1 MRSTRTNIMK
11 KLIAT
16 SDNEVRQFAFV
27 KGNRPTN
34 AKTVKA
40 KETSIK
46 EHGQL
51 SPITVAKGEDV
62 LNSGGHLVDLDG
74 NDIPDDQTENYYAVL
89 DGQHRLRAY
98 LNLGLNLDDLVICE
112 PLNVEMSIAALIAE
126 MNICTKTWTG
136 TDYMAA
142 PAMMLANKNEVF
154 EFAMHL
160 RSKGCPLATISLWC
174 TGANSLKPKD
184 IVACVKSKELPK
196 AFVEAGWYERS
207 VKWYEAAQ
215 GKFPDTF
222 LAKKYLITHLAKKF
236 SNAADPT
243 AFTVQMV
250 EKINRLTAEQAQEI
264 MKPQTGE
271 GLSREQATYD
281 MLEKHLR

>member
-1 MRSTRTNIMK
+1 MK
-11 KLIAT
+11 KMNI
-16 SDNEVRQFAFV
+16 SIDNEARQFAFV

-142 PAMMLANKNEVF
+142 PAMMLVNKNEVF
-154 EFAMHL
+154 EFAMYL

-184 IVACVKSKELPK
+184 LVACVKSRELPK

-222 LAKKYLITHLAKKF
+222 LAKKYLITHLSKKF

-250 EKINRLTAEQAQEI
+250 EQINRLTAEQAQEI

-271 GLSREQATYD
+271 GLARGQATYD
-281 MLEKHLR
+281 MLEKHLG

>member
-1 MRSTRTNIMK
+1 MS
-11 KLIAT
+11 
-16 SDNEVRQFAFV
+16 S
-27 KGNRPTN
+27 
-34 AKTVKA
+34 
-40 KETSIK
+40 
-46 EHGQL
+46 
-51 SPITVAKGEDV
+51 ITVVKGEDV
-62 LNSGGHLVDLDG
+62 YLMNGHLIDLDG

-89 DGQHRLRAY
+89 DGQHRLKAY
-98 LNLGLNLDDLVICE
+98 LNLGLNLDNLVICE
-112 PLNVEMSIAALIAE
+112 PMNVEMSIAALIAE

-184 IVACVKSKELPK
+184 LVACVKSKELPK

-215 GKFPDTF
+215 GKFTDAF
-222 LAKKYLITHLAKKF
+222 LAKKYLITHLSKKF

-250 EKINRLTAEQAQEI
+250 EQINRLTAEQAQEI
-264 MKPQTGE
+264 MNPKTGE
-271 GLSREQATYD
+271 GQTREQATFDLLDEY
-281 MLEKHLR
+281 LG

>member
-1 MRSTRTNIMK
+1 MK
-11 KLIAT
+11 KMNIT
-16 SDNEVRQFAFV
+16 IENEVRQFAFV
-27 KGNRPTN
+27 KGNRAIN

-40 KETSIK
+40 KENSIK

-142 PAMMLANKNEVF
+142 PAMMLVNKNEVF
-154 EFAMHL
+154 EFAMYL

-184 IVACVKSKELPK
+184 LVACVKSKELPK

-222 LAKKYLITHLAKKF
+222 LAKKYLITHLSKKF

-250 EKINRLTAEQAQEI
+250 EQINRLTAEQAQEI

-281 MLEKHLR
+281 MLEKHLG

>member
-1 MRSTRTNIMK
+1 MK
-11 KLIAT
+11 QLVI
-16 SDNEVRQFAFV
+16 SSVELNRNFAFV
-27 KGNRPTN
+27 KGNRQIN
-34 AKTVKA
+34 AKAVAAKVK
-40 KETSIK
+40 SIR
-46 EHGQL
+46 EYGQL
-51 SPITVAKGEDV
+51 SPITVVKGEDV
-62 LNSGGHLVDLDG
+62 YLSGGHLVDLDG
-74 NDIPDDQTENYYAVL
+74 NDIPDEQTENYFAVL
-89 DGQHRLRAY
+89 DGQHRLMAC
-98 LNLGLNLDDLVICE
+98 LKLGMNLDNLVIAE
-112 PLNVEMSIAALIAE
+112 PLNVEMSIVALIAE

-142 PAMMLANKNEVF
+142 PAMMLGVENKVF
-154 EFAMHL
+154 EFAMYL

-184 IVACVKSKELPK
+184 LVACVKSKELPK
-196 AFVEAGWYERS
+196 AFGEAGWYERS

-222 LAKKYLITHLAKKF
+222 LAKKYLITHLSKKF

-250 EKINRLTAEQAQEI
+250 EQINRLTAEQAQEI

-281 MLEKHLR
+281 MLEKHLG

>member
-1 MRSTRTNIMK
+1 MNIS
-11 KLIAT
+11 I
-16 SDNEVRQFAFV
+16 DNEARQFAFV

-142 PAMMLANKNEVF
+142 PAMMLVNKNEVF
-154 EFAMHL
+154 EFAMYL

-184 IVACVKSKELPK
+184 LVACVKSRELPK

-207 VKWYEAAQ
+207 VNGMRPRKANFQIRSWP
-215 GKFPDTF
+215 KVPDYPP
-222 LAKKYLITHLAKKF
+222 L
-236 SNAADPT
+236 
-243 AFTVQMV
+243 
-250 EKINRLTAEQAQEI
+250 QEI
-264 MKPQTGE
+264 QQCGRPYGVYCSDGGANQSTDCRTSARDYETPDRRGAVTGT
-271 GLSREQATYD
+271 S
-281 MLEKHLR
+281 HI

>member
-1 MRSTRTNIMK
+1 MK
-11 KLIAT
+11 KMYI
-16 SDNEVRQFAFV
+16 SIDNDARQFAFV

-142 PAMMLANKNEVF
+142 PAMMLVNKNEVF
-154 EFAMHL
+154 EFAMYL

-184 IVACVKSKELPK
+184 LVACVKSRELPK

-222 LAKKYLITHLAKKF
+222 LAKKYLITHLSKKF

-250 EKINRLTAEQAQEI
+250 EQINRLTAEQAQEI

-281 MLEKHLR
+281 MLEKHLG

>member
-1 MRSTRTNIMK
+1 MK
-11 KLIAT
+11 KMNI
-16 SDNEVRQFAFV
+16 SIDNEARQFAFV

-142 PAMMLANKNEVF
+142 PAMMLVNKNEVF
-154 EFAMHL
+154 EFAMYL

-184 IVACVKSKELPK
+184 LVACVKSRELPK

-222 LAKKYLITHLAKKF
+222 LAKKYLITHLSKKF

-250 EKINRLTAEQAQEI
+250 EQINRLTAEQAQEI

-271 GLSREQATYD
+271 RLSREQATYD
-281 MLEKHLR
+281 MLEKHLG

>member
-1 MRSTRTNIMK
+1 MK
-11 KLIAT
+11 KMILT
-16 SDNEVRQFAFV
+16 TDNAARQFAFV

-40 KETSIK
+40 KENSIK
-46 EHGQL
+46 EYGQL
-51 SPITVAKGEDV
+51 SPITVVKGEDV
-62 LNSGGHLVDLDG
+62 FLMDGHLVDLEG
-74 NDIPDDQTENYYAVL
+74 RDIPDDKTENYYAVL
-89 DGQHRLRAY
+89 DGQHRLVAY
-98 LNLGLNLDDLVICE
+98 MNLKMNLDDLVICE
-112 PLNVEMSIAALIAE
+112 PLNAEMSIAALIAE

-142 PAMMLANKNEVF
+142 PAMMLANKNKVF

-184 IVACVKSKELPK
+184 LVACVKSKELPK
-196 AFVEAGWYERS
+196 AFADAGWFKRS
-207 VKWYEAAQ
+207 VKWYETAR
-215 GKFPDTF
+215 GKFSDTF
-222 LAKKYLITHLAKKF
+222 LAKKYLITHLSKKF
-236 SNAADPT
+236 NNAADPT

-250 EKINRLTAEQAQEI
+250 EQINRLTAEQAQEI

-281 MLEKHLR
+281 MLEKHLG

>member
-1 MRSTRTNIMK
+1 MK
-11 KLIAT
+11 KMNIT
-16 SDNEVRQFAFV
+16 IENEARQFAFV
-27 KGNRPTN
+27 KGNRSTN
-34 AKTVKA
+34 AKTVKV
-40 KETSIK
+40 KENSIK
-46 EHGQL
+46 EYGQL
-51 SPITVAKGEDV
+51 SPITVVKGEDV
-62 LNSGGHLVDLDG
+62 FLMDGHLVDLDG

-126 MNICTKTWTG
+126 MNICTKTWAG

-160 RSKGCPLATISLWC
+160 HSKGCPLATISLWC

-184 IVACVKSKELPK
+184 LVACVKSKELPK

-222 LAKKYLITHLAKKF
+222 LAKKYLITHLSKKF
-236 SNAADPT
+236 SNAADPVH
-243 AFTVQMV
+243 FSRQM
-250 EKINRLTAEQAQEI
+250 EENLKNLTDEQVRES
-264 MKPQTGE
+264 MKPRKEE
-271 GLSREQATYD
+271 GLTREQAIYD
-281 MLEKHLR
+281 MLEKYLG

>member
-1 MRSTRTNIMK
+1 MK
-11 KLIAT
+11 KMNI
-16 SDNEVRQFAFV
+16 SIDNEARQFAFV

-142 PAMMLANKNEVF
+142 PAMMLVNKNEVF
-154 EFAMHL
+154 EFAMYL

-184 IVACVKSKELPK
+184 LVACVKSRELPK

-222 LAKKYLITHLAKKF
+222 LAKKYLITHLSKKF

-250 EKINRLTAEQAQEI
+250 EQINRLTSEQAQEI

-281 MLEKHLR
+281 MLEKHLG

>member
-1 MRSTRTNIMK
+1 MK
-11 KLIAT
+11 KMNI
-16 SDNEVRQFAFV
+16 SIDNEARQFAFV

-126 MNICTKTWTG
+126 MNI
-136 TDYMAA
+136 
-142 PAMMLANKNEVF
+142 
-154 EFAMHL
+154 
-160 RSKGCPLATISLWC
+160 
-174 TGANSLKPKD
+174 
-184 IVACVKSKELPK
+184 
-196 AFVEAGWYERS
+196 
-207 VKWYEAAQ
+207 
-215 GKFPDTF
+215 
-222 LAKKYLITHLAKKF
+222 
-236 SNAADPT
+236 
-243 AFTVQMV
+243 
-250 EKINRLTAEQAQEI
+250 
-264 MKPQTGE
+264 
-271 GLSREQATYD
+271 
-281 MLEKHLR
+281 

>member
-1 MRSTRTNIMK
+1 M
-11 KLIAT
+11 
-16 SDNEVRQFAFV
+16 
-27 KGNRPTN
+27 
-34 AKTVKA
+34 
-40 KETSIK
+40 
-46 EHGQL
+46 
-51 SPITVAKGEDV
+51 
-62 LNSGGHLVDLDG
+62 
-74 NDIPDDQTENYYAVL
+74 ENYYAVL

-184 IVACVKSKELPK
+184 LVACGKSKELPK

-222 LAKKYLITHLAKKF
+222 LAKKYLITHLSKKF

-250 EKINRLTAEQAQEI
+250 EQINRLTAEQAQEI
-264 MKPQTGE
+264 MNPKTDEGQT
-271 GLSREQATYD
+271 REQATFDLLDEY
-281 MLEKHLR
+281 LG

>member
-1 MRSTRTNIMK
+1 MK
-11 KLIAT
+11 KMNI
-16 SDNEVRQFAFV
+16 SIDNEARQFAFV

-142 PAMMLANKNEVF
+142 PAMMLVNKNEVF
-154 EFAMHL
+154 EFAMYL

-184 IVACVKSKELPK
+184 LVACVKSRELPK

-222 LAKKYLITHLAKKF
+222 LAKKYLITHLSKKF

-250 EKINRLTAEQAQEI
+250 EQINRLTAEQAQEI
-264 MKPQTGE
+264 MKPQTRE

-281 MLEKHLR
+281 MLEKHLG

>member
-1 MRSTRTNIMK
+1 MK
-11 KLIAT
+11 KFQIVAE
-16 SDNEVRQFAFV
+16 NENRQFAFV

-40 KETSIK
+40 KEKSIK

-62 LNSGGHLVDLDG
+62 LNSGGGHLVNLQG
-74 NDIPDDQTENYYAVL
+74 NDIPDNQVENYYAVL
-89 DGQHRLRAY
+89 EGQHRLRAY

-174 TGANSLKPKD
+174 TGGNSLKPKD
-184 IVACVKSKELPK
+184 LVACVKSKELPK

-222 LAKKYLITHLAKKF
+222 LAKKYLITHLSKKF

-250 EKINRLTAEQAQEI
+250 EQINRLTAEQAQEI
-264 MKPQTGE
+264 MNPKTDEGQT
-271 GLSREQATYD
+271 REQATFDLLDEY
-281 MLEKHLR
+281 LG

>member
-1 MRSTRTNIMK
+1 MK
-11 KLIAT
+11 KMIIT
-16 SDNEVRQFAFV
+16 TENENRQFAFV

-40 KETSIK
+40 KEKSIK

-62 LNSGGHLVDLDG
+62 LNSGGHLVDLQG
-74 NDIPDDQTENYYAVL
+74 NDIPDNQVENYYAVL

-184 IVACVKSKELPK
+184 LVACVKSKELPK

-222 LAKKYLITHLAKKF
+222 LAKKYLITHLSKKF

-264 MKPQTGE
+264 MNPKTDEGQT
-271 GLSREQATYD
+271 REQATFDLLDEY
-281 MLEKHLR
+281 LG

>member
-1 MRSTRTNIMK
+1 MK
-11 KLIAT
+11 KMNI
-16 SDNEVRQFAFV
+16 SIDNEARQFAFV

-89 DGQHRLRAY
+89 DGQHRLVAY
-98 LNLGLNLDDLVICE
+98 MNMKMNLDDLVICE

-142 PAMMLANKNEVF
+142 PAMMLVNKNEVF
-154 EFAMHL
+154 EFAMYL

-184 IVACVKSKELPK
+184 LVACVKSRELPK

-222 LAKKYLITHLAKKF
+222 LAKKYLITHLSKKF

-250 EKINRLTAEQAQEI
+250 EQINRLTAEQAQEI

-281 MLEKHLR
+281 MLEKHLG

>member
-1 MRSTRTNIMK
+1 MK
-11 KLIAT
+11 KMNI
-16 SDNEVRQFAFV
+16 SIDNEARQFAFV

-126 MNICTKTWTG
+126 MNICTKTLLYKT
-136 TDYMAA
+136 
-142 PAMMLANKNEVF
+142 LSF
-154 EFAMHL
+154 FISHAMHNVKPCFRFPGL
-160 RSKGCPLATISLWC
+160 EREKNSRQFRLPSFVISM
-174 TGANSLKPKD
+174 A
-184 IVACVKSKELPK
+184 
-196 AFVEAGWYERS
+196 
-207 VKWYEAAQ
+207 
-215 GKFPDTF
+215 
-222 LAKKYLITHLAKKF
+222 
-236 SNAADPT
+236 
-243 AFTVQMV
+243 
-250 EKINRLTAEQAQEI
+250 
-264 MKPQTGE
+264 
-271 GLSREQATYD
+271 
-281 MLEKHLR
+281 

>member
-1 MRSTRTNIMK
+1 MK
-11 KLIAT
+11 KFQIVAE
-16 SDNEVRQFAFV
+16 NENRQFAFV

-40 KETSIK
+40 KEKSIK
-46 EHGQL
+46 EYGQL

-62 LNSGGHLVDLDG
+62 LNSGGGHLVDLDG
-74 NDIPDDQTENYYAVL
+74 NDIPDNQVENYYAVL

-184 IVACVKSKELPK
+184 LVACVKSKELPK

-222 LAKKYLITHLAKKF
+222 LAKKYLITHLSKKF

-281 MLEKHLR
+281 MLEKHLG

>member
-1 MRSTRTNIMK
+1 MSRGLGDVYK
-11 KLIAT
+11 
-16 SDNEVRQFAFV
+16 RQ
-27 KGNRPTN
+27 
-34 AKTVKA
+34 
-40 KETSIK
+40 
-46 EHGQL
+46 
-51 SPITVAKGEDV
+51 
-62 LNSGGHLVDLDG
+62 
-74 NDIPDDQTENYYAVL
+74 
-89 DGQHRLRAY
+89 GQHRLVAY
-98 LNLGLNLDDLVICE
+98 LNLKLNLDDLVICE

-184 IVACVKSKELPK
+184 LVACVKSKELPK
-196 AFVEAGWYERS
+196 AFGEAGWYERS

-222 LAKKYLITHLAKKF
+222 LAKKYLITHLSKKF

-250 EKINRLTAEQAQEI
+250 EQINRLTAEQAQEI

-281 MLEKHLR
+281 MLEKHLG

>member
-1 MRSTRTNIMK
+1 MK
-11 KLIAT
+11 KMILT
-16 SDNEVRQFAFV
+16 SENENRQFAFV

-40 KETSIK
+40 KEKSIK
-46 EHGQL
+46 EYGQL
-51 SPITVAKGEDV
+51 SPITVVKGEDV
-62 LNSGGHLVDLDG
+62 YLMDGHLVDLDG

-89 DGQHRLRAY
+89 DGQHRLVAY
-98 LNLGLNLDDLVICE
+98 LNLKMNLDDLVICE

-126 MNICTKTWTG
+126 MNIWTKTWTG

-142 PAMMLANKNEVF
+142 PAMMLVTKNEVF
-154 EFAMHL
+154 EFAMYL

-174 TGANSLKPKD
+174 TGANTLKPKD
-184 IVACVKSKELPK
+184 LVACVKSKELPK

-222 LAKKYLITHLAKKF
+222 LAKKYLITHLSKKF

-250 EKINRLTAEQAQEI
+250 EQINRLTAEQAQEI

-281 MLEKHLR
+281 MLEKHLG